1 MGETLS
7 ADTSGISDSDGL
19 INVSY
24 SYQWVSND
32 GNTDTDIQDA
42 TDSTYTLTDAAAGKT
57 IEVRVS
63 FTDDANNSET
73 LTSDATATVAARLNS
88 PATGAPTI
96 GGTPQV
102 DQTLTADTSGITDAD
117 GLTNVSYSYQWIRSD
132 NGTDAD
138 IGGQTAST
146 YTLADSDEGKAI
158 KVKVSFTDD
167 ANNEE
172 TLTSAATGV
181 VAAKPNSPATGAPT
195 IDGTAQVGETL
206 TALTN
211 GITDE
216 DGLDD
221 VSYSYQWVSNDGTND
236 ADIGGQ
242 TGSTY
247 TLTDEDVGQS
257 VKLRVS
263 FTDDADN
270 AETRTSEATDT
281 VAATKP
287 GVPGHLNVFPHNT
300 GALDVYW
307 EAPASDGG
315 SDITGYKVQWK
326 ESADNW
332 ETPAD
337 VSEAT
342 ASGTIHTITGLTAGV
357 EYSVRVLA
365 TNGVGDSPP
374 SVERTGTPRETKTPE
389 NGKTQGGRS
398 DPESVVRRGPGR
410 GVCAADGFLRCEG
423 GLHVR

>member
-1 MGETLS
+1 MKVSFTDDANNEETLTSAPTATVAARPNSPATGAPTITGTAQVGETLS

-32 GNTDTDIQDA
+32 GKHRHGHPGRHGFHLHPDRRRRRQDHRG
-42 TDSTYTLTDAAAGKT
+42 AGVLHRRRQQQRNLDQRCDGDGGRQT
-57 IEVRVS
+57 QLSR
-63 FTDDANNSET
+63 
-73 LTSDATATVAARLNS
+73 
-88 PATGAPTI
+88 ATGAPTI

-216 DGLDD
+216 NGLDD
-221 VSYSYQWVSNDGTND
+221 VSYSYQWVF
-236 ADIGGQ
+236 Q
-242 TGSTY
+242 
-247 TLTDEDVGQS
+247 
-257 VKLRVS
+257 
-263 FTDDADN
+263 
-270 AETRTSEATDT
+270 
-281 VAATKP
+281 
-287 GVPGHLNVFPHNT
+287 
-300 GALDVYW
+300 
-307 EAPASDGG
+307 
-315 SDITGYKVQWK
+315 
-326 ESADNW
+326 
-332 ETPAD
+332 
-337 VSEAT
+337 
-342 ASGTIHTITGLTAGV
+342 
-357 EYSVRVLA
+357 
-365 TNGVGDSPP
+365 
-374 SVERTGTPRETKTPE
+374 
-389 NGKTQGGRS
+389 
-398 DPESVVRRGPGR
+398 RRNQ
-410 GVCAADGFLRCEG
+410 
-423 GLHVR
+423 